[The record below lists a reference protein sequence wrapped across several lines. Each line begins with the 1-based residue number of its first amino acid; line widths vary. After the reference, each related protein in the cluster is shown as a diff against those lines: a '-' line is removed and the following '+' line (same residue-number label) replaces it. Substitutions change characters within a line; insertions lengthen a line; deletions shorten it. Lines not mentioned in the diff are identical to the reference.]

1 MALAYEMGYPFERD
15 YVEVNLDILKNQPGD
30 ATTSMQRDVKAGG
43 PSEIDGLVYN
53 VVKMAKKFNVYMP
66 AYEMVAEGL
75 RKRGLGEKKI

>member
-1 MALAYEMGYPFERD
+1 
-15 YVEVNLDILKNQPGD
+15 
-30 ATTSMQRDVKAGG
+30 MQRDVKAGG